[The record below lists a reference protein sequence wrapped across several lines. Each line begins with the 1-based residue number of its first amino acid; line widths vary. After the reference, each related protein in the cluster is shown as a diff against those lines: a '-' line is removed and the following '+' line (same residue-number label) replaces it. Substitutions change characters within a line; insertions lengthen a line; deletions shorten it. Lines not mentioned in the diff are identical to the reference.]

1 MTVDI
6 ERASLK
12 FIELIEK
19 NDTIVD
25 LFENPDVIK
34 EWDIK
39 SYMDE
44 ILLEFHTADG

>member
-1 MTVDI
+1 MIVEI

-25 LFENPDVIK
+25 LFEDPDVIK
-34 EWDIK
+34 ESDIK
-39 SYMDE
+39 SYMYE
-44 ILLEFHTADG
+44 ILLEFHKADG